1 MASPK
6 RGTFDS
12 ARPRSLADLTTGHF
26 VGIIANVSALLIR
39 RQKSIL
45 SDGAVLELVIWRLA
59 EPVPGSRHG
68 YKYRLYYG
76 CQGRRI
82 VGYDNERGKGDHRH
96 LDGQETPYD
105 FNSFEEL
112 VRDFL
117 ADVELRRRT

>member
-1 MASPK
+1 M
-6 RGTFDS
+6 
-12 ARPRSLADLTTGHF
+12 
-26 VGIIANVSALLIR
+26 SALLIR

-45 SDGAVLELVIWRLA
+45 ADGAVLELVIWRLT

-76 CQGRRI
+76 RKGRRI

-96 LDGQETPYD
+96 LDGQETPYAFTSVED
-105 FNSFEEL
+105 L

-117 ADVELRRRT
+117 ADVELRRTI